1 MFNFFGLKKKPVI
14 EDVEVKVPTPAAKS
28 APMTFDEAL
37 AIQAATEAE
46 RKADEDHVH
55 VQTAADQ
62 LAQEKV
68 AALAAEEEAK
78 AKAEAVLKAEQEA
91 AALAAAQKAAH
102 MELKEATSSL
112 EMLVQFD
119 ASQKEELPPSEP
131 VAVPQAKEAPEVLG
145 QMDTITATREDVIA
159 AYKIFLGRLPE
170 SMEVVDPRVGVSPAA
185 LLVDFLASKEF
196 LDQAPK
202 SQLVLAVAKKILD
215 ERKQAAAAEGV
226 TPSAGAETPANPA
239 TSAQGQL
246 AS

>member
-1 MFNFFGLKKKPVI
+1 MFNFFCLKKKPVI

-28 APMTFDEAL
+28 APMTFDQAL
-37 AIQAATEAE
+37 AAQAATEAE
-46 RKADEDHVH
+46 KAVEVHVH
-55 VQTAADQ
+55 AQTAADQ
-62 LAQEKV
+62 IAKEKA

-78 AKAEAVLKAEQEA
+78 AMAETALKAEKEA
-91 AALAAAQKAAH
+91 AAAAAAQKAAH

-119 ASQKEELPPSEP
+119 ASQNAAPPPVEP
-131 VAVPQAKEAPEVLG
+131 VAVPQANEAPEVLG
-145 QMDTITATREDVIA
+145 QMDTTRATREDVIA

-215 ERKQAAAAEGV
+215 ERNQAAAAEGV
-226 TPSAGAETPANPA
+226 TPSSETTAPVEN
-239 TSAQGQL
+239 AQ
-246 AS
+246 SSK